1 MGLTQTAECWTKR
14 AAGPQ
19 GWKWARIRWISSL
32 CNSSSC
38 MTLLSRCTISWGWGS
53 AGFSKWERKTKLSA
67 PQIHL
72 ASENHS
78 LLDLLQTCRPVLTA
92 AAHMVPWSK
101 AGSLALQRSQEHLMF
116 SPLAW
121 RSPAARSLPLPQMS
135 ATERLEYCK
144 ESQYHSSNT
153 SSALYACNKILLI
166 ISTENTT
173 INNCTTCVTS
183 AIPRLGQVE
192 DGH

>member
-1 MGLTQTAECWTKR
+1 MGLTQTPECWTKR

-19 GWKWARIRWISSL
+19 GWKWARIRWISTL
-32 CNSSSC
+32 YNSSSC
-38 MTLLSRCTISWGWGS
+38 MTLLSWGWSS
-53 AGFSKWERKTKLSA
+53 AGFSKWERKAKPSA

-78 LLDLLQTCRPVLTA
+78 LLDFLQTCRPVLTA

-101 AGSLALQRSQEHLMF
+101 AGTLALQRSQEHLMF
-116 SPLAW
+116 SPPAW
-121 RSPAARSLPLPQMS
+121 RSPAAKSLPLPQMS
-135 ATERLEYCK
+135 GTEMLEYCK
-144 ESQYHSSNT
+144 QPQYHSSNT
-153 SSALYACNKILLI
+153 SSALYACNQILLI

-183 AIPRLGQVE
+183 AIPCLGQVE